1 MNVNIVRKKEML
13 KFKSYYFFF
22 LLEGNFDERIRF
34 RYSFFFFIEYI
45 V

>member
-22 LLEGNFDERIRF
+22 LLEGNFDERIIGLGIV
-34 RYSFFFFIEYI
+34 FFFL
-45 V
+45 

>member
-22 LLEGNFDERIRF
+22 LLEGNFDESIIGLGIV
-34 RYSFFFFIEYI
+34 FFFL
-45 V
+45 